1 MAHPDAAGGADPASL
16 QQRFVDWRFGMFMHF
31 GMNTFSNDNGDD
43 LPNQDPAKFNPTNLD
58 PAQWMDAA
66 RAGGMKFAIL
76 TAKHHDG
83 FLLWDSATT
92 TYDTGNPAV
101 PPAGRKDVVKLF
113 VDAARAKGIAPGL
126 YFSIQDRSTAGL
138 HGKDAAPFDVS
149 WAATG
154 GRMPPRLID
163 LVKAQIRELL
173 THYGTI
179 PFLVTDG
186 WAWSMGHTVMPYDEI
201 RDLVRAVSPETL
213 FSDISG
219 VNHPWHEDT
228 VFYEE
233 PKGGAW
239 APAGNT
245 VPCWQSQTSGR
256 RWYWTPGD
264 ASSVMLT
271 VDGIV
276 TTHLADLEPK
286 YCNFVPNFGPNRK
299 GLLEPAQ
306 VALLQKVGQ
315 RWKPDAARPPLPTQ
329 PPRMRHVLTAVGATA
344 TSSAAGSNPRAAID
358 GINDGGWPERNTQT
372 LWVSAGPPPQ
382 TLTVD
387 LGAVHDGIDMVTYLP
402 PQLPPRATAD
412 SSGRITGYR
421 VSSSADGTSFT
432 AVAGS
437 DGQWAADTTLKQALF
452 PPVRA
457 RYLRLEITA
466 ATGGVVK
473 VSELDFGASGR

>member
-1 MAHPDAAGGADPASL
+1 
-16 QQRFVDWRFGMFMHF
+16 MFLHF

-43 LPNQDPAKFNPTNLD
+43 LPNQNPAKFNPTALD
-58 PAQWMDAA
+58 PGQWMDAA
-66 RAGGMKFAIL
+66 KAAGMKFAIL
-76 TAKHHDG
+76 TTKHHDG

-113 VDAARAKGIAPGL
+113 VEAARARGIAPGL
-126 YFSIQDRSTAGL
+126 YYSVQDRSTAGL
-138 HGKDAAPFDVS
+138 HGSDGAPFDAS
-149 WAATG
+149 WGAKD
-154 GRMPPRLID
+154 GRMPRPLID
-163 LVKAQIRELL
+163 LVKTQLRELL
-173 THYGTI
+173 TRYGTI

-186 WAWSMGHTVMPYDEI
+186 WAWSMGHTVMPFDEI
-201 RDLVRAVSPETL
+201 RDLVREVSPETI

-245 VPCWQSQTSGR
+245 VPSWQSQKSGR

-264 ASSVMLT
+264 PSNVLLGLDS
-271 VDGIV
+271 IV
-276 TTHLADLEPK
+276 TSHLADLEPK
-286 YCNFVPNFGPNRK
+286 YCNFVPNFGPNRQ
-299 GLLEPAQ
+299 GLLEPAH

-315 RWKPDAARPPLPTQ
+315 RWKPDATRAPLPAQ
-329 PPRMRHVLTAVGATA
+329 PPRMRRVLTAVGATA
-344 TSSAAGSNPRAAID
+344 SSSAAGSNPRAAID
-358 GINDGGWPERNTQT
+358 GVNDGGWSDRLTQT
-372 LWVSAGPPPQ
+372 LWVSGGPPPQ
-382 TLTVD
+382 ALTVD
-387 LGAVHDGIDMVTYLP
+387 LGAARDGIDMVTYLP
-402 PQLPPRATAD
+402 PQLPPKAASD

-421 VSSSADGTSFT
+421 VTASQDGTTFMPVVLS
-432 AVAGS
+432 S
-437 DGQWAADTTLKQALF
+437 DGKWAADATLKQALF
-452 PPVRA
+452 QPVRA

-473 VSELDFGASGR
+473 VSELDFGASAP